1 MLIDSPSEVDSSLWR
16 YLVGLLT
23 CASSN
28 RNCLPRALAPVAS
41 LVPALRA
48 HSGGAVP
55 VFHRLPVC
63 TKFAAI
69 ISRMWDQE
77 SSGKFGGWQSLT
89 RNKTRRALK
98 SSAGADSIS
107 PDVEVEFGISGWNKT
122 DPMCRSGE
130 SYALPEES

>member
-1 MLIDSPSEVDSSLWR
+1 MLIDSPSEVDSSSWR

-41 LVPALRA
+41 LAPALYA

-63 TKFAAI
+63 TKLAAI
-69 ISRMWDQE
+69 IRPMRDQE
-77 SSGKFGGWQSLT
+77 SSWKIGG
-89 RNKTRRALK
+89 
-98 SSAGADSIS
+98 
-107 PDVEVEFGISGWNKT
+107 
-122 DPMCRSGE
+122 
-130 SYALPEES
+130 